1 MVVACVFLRLLGMH
15 RALTCCCSIAALSTP
30 HIYKQNFE
38 LAINRDNASLDN
50 EETLL
55 SNDIRGHIR
64 PSLAAMKEAVVK
76 RMHEARQQLLELL
89 DAEEARSALLLLL
102 VHIMKCKV

>member
-1 MVVACVFLRLLGMH
+1 MLLQ
-15 RALTCCCSIAALSTP
+15 TAAAAAAATRT
-30 HIYKQNFE
+30 QNFE
-38 LAINRDNASLDN
+38 LGINRDNASLDN

-89 DAEEARSALLLLL
+89 DAEEARLVALLL
-102 VHIMKCKV
+102 VHLQCNSYISDVSAYSSPCASACTVA